1 MKSREIKTTW
11 RLVTPLF
18 GGGAQPVEGDSAL
31 RVPALRGALRFWL
44 RAVLW
49 GRLGNV
55 GEVHKVEEE
64 LFGSA
69 DKGQGLVLLR
79 LKVLEEENR
88 RRYTVEEAK
97 RQWGVGK
104 GKGYMTYGLL
114 QKEGPRPWVEPGAR
128 YELGLLCKPKMTE
141 EQRQWLE
148 MALRAFA
155 LFGNVGAKSRKGFGS
170 LALEA
175 AEGLTWQLPQTLA
188 AWQVEM
194 TKLLDEIGV
203 REGLP
208 PYSAFSGRS
217 RLVLAQPATND
228 AWSVL
233 DHVGKELIRFRSWGR
248 NGEILFGEPAK
259 RLFPCDHNEVLE
271 IGQGQ
276 RNPGRMPRRA
286 IFGLPHNYFFSGS
299 KVKVNVNA
307 FDGKDQRRSSPLF
320 FKALPLANGQY
331 VLAALL
337 LAAEFLP
344 SDMKV
349 QFKEPGRNGKEFG
362 SVTADNDYRP
372 IEQFLSRLGG
382 QCWDSAQGWRSN
394 QKVEDE
400 EVRATW
406 Q

>member
-55 GEVHKVEEE
+55 GEVYKVEEE

-228 AWSVL
+228 AWSFL
-233 DHVGKELIRFRSWGR
+233 DYIGGEMIKFRSWGH
-248 NGEILFGEPAK
+248 NGRIFCGEAK
-259 RLFPCDHNEVLE
+259 RLFRCDHDGVMKV
-271 IGQGQ
+271 GQGE
-276 RNPGRMPRRA
+276 NPASMPRRA
-286 IFGLPHNYFFSGS
+286 IFGLPHNYRYSSGLQ
-299 KVKVNVNA
+299 VQVNA
-307 FDGKDQRRSSPLF
+307 YGDGKDQRRASPLF
-320 FKALPLANGQY
+320 FKALPLANGKY
-331 VLAALL
+331 ALAALL

-344 SDMKV
+344 STMQV
-349 QFKEPGRNGKEFG
+349 RFSGAGRGG
-362 SVTADNDYRP
+362 VAADNDYRP

-382 QCWDSAQGWRSN
+382 QCWDNAQGWQTN
-394 QKVEDE
+394 KAVNDE